1 MCTVILPPDGNPIAV
16 KYIASCMC
24 IMDTVH
30 LVGIK
35 MVSDIPT
42 GVCQC
47 FVQPLKEN
55 CIVVFQSGND
65 HFLPNLCPILIH
77 LD

>member
-1 MCTVILPPDGNPIAV
+1 MCTVLLPPGGNPIEV
-16 KYIASCMC
+16 KYIISYMYV
-24 IMDTVH
+24 MDTVH

-35 MVSDIPT
+35 KVSDIPT
-42 GVCQC
+42 GVCQG
-47 FVQPLKEN
+47 FVQPLQEN
-55 CIVVFQSGND
+55 SIVVSQSGSD

>member
-1 MCTVILPPDGNPIAV
+1 ML
-16 KYIASCMC
+16 YI
-24 IMDTVH
+24 IDTVL

-35 MVSDIPT
+35 KVCVIPT

-47 FVQPLKEN
+47 FFQSLQEN
-55 CIVVFQSGND
+55 SIVVSQSGSD